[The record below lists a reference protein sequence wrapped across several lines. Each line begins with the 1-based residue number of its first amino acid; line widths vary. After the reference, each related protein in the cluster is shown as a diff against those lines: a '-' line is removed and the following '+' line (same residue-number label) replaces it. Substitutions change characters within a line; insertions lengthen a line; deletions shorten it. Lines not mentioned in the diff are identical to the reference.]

1 LDSTVFEG
9 ISDMA
14 EQIVDHQLDI
24 AAHHSTYGN
33 FVRGCVALGL
43 ICAFVL
49 VALSSFAFGHMLNV
63 FVGFAGLIIGIIAVL
78 IDARSGSQRWFLA
91 LGALVIFGLITA
103 VSVS

>member
-1 LDSTVFEG
+1 
-9 ISDMA
+9 MA

-24 AAHHSTYGN
+24 AAHRSAYGN
-33 FVRGCVALGL
+33 FVRGSVALGL

-49 VALSSFAFGHMLNV
+49 VSLCSFAFGHALSV
-63 FVGFAGLIIGIIAVL
+63 FIGFAGLIIGIIAVL

-91 LGALVIFGLITA
+91 LGVLVIFGLITA